1 MFFFFS
7 SLMLVIMLLFSPV
20 LQDSTH
26 LSDISSG
33 SGHQYRLDQLGQPEP
48 RLPAQWWGLQSLPSF
63 LHLGLWPS
71 HCYAGRSAPWGQFK
85 GGGRKKERKKV
96 ASWDVSWLTL
106 LPTLPGPLPPPF
118 SFLFI
123 NGALRHKA
131 VRGRLIPLSWHGHK
145 LTHTHKHTYI
155 CLYTKIQTERC
166 GVVLNINYWL
176 FKKIPFTVFIMFPRP
191 PYEPRDEF
199 ILFNDDSQDWS
210 PHFPHRPQP
219 NVFSLSQES
228 EHQ

>member
-1 MFFFFS
+1 MHYWLHEERPNSARFIFSCSCRTCCLSSEICDANCAPYLGWNLEIIFKCSFFFS
-7 SLMLVIMLLFSPV
+7 SLMLVILLLSSPV

-71 HCYAGRSAPWGQFK
+71 HCHAGRSSPWGQFK
-85 GGGRKKERKKV
+85 GGEKERKKEKE

-145 LTHTHKHTYI
+145 LIHTHTNTRISVY
-155 CLYTKIQTERC
+155 IQT
-166 GVVLNINYWL
+166 
-176 FKKIPFTVFIMFPRP
+176 
-191 PYEPRDEF
+191 
-199 ILFNDDSQDWS
+199 S
-210 PHFPHRPQP
+210 
-219 NVFSLSQES
+219 
-228 EHQ
+228 

>member
-71 HCYAGRSAPWGQFK
+71 HCYAGRSAPWGQFR
-85 GGGRKKERKKV
+85 GGRKKERKKQ
-96 ASWDVSWLTL
+96 AGMSLGL
-106 LPTLPGPLPPPF
+106 LYYLPCQVLCLPLFP
-118 SFLFI
+118 SYSSM
-123 NGALRHKA
+123 RHCGTKQCE
-131 VRGRLIPLSWHGHK
+131 GGWSLSAGTDTNLH
-145 LTHTHKHTYI
+145 THTNTRISVYI
-155 CLYTKIQTERC
+155 RRYKQR
-166 GVVLNINYWL
+166 GVVWC
-176 FKKIPFTVFIMFPRP
+176 
-191 PYEPRDEF
+191 
-199 ILFNDDSQDWS
+199 
-210 PHFPHRPQP
+210 
-219 NVFSLSQES
+219 
-228 EHQ
+228 